1 MIAAAIFTQSMPGK
15 KTKPVKKQTKKKG
28 AK

>member
-1 MIAAAIFTQSMPGK
+1 MIAAAVFTQSMPGR
-15 KTKPVKKQTKKKG
+15 KPKPTKKQTKKKG